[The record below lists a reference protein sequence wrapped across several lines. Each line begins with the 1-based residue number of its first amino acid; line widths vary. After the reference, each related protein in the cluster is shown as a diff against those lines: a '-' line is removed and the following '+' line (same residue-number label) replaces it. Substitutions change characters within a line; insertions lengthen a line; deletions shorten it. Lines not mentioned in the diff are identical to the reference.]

1 MKGVIVAA
9 GYGTRFLPV
18 TKTLPKEMFPLINR
32 PAIEFIVHELL
43 ESGIN
48 DILIITS
55 RRKKVIEDYFEETS
69 SKEGKFSN
77 SLKDAN
83 IYFTRQKKMNGT
95 GHAIYLA
102 KSFVGDNPFVV
113 AYPDDLFICKIPL
126 AKQLIHNFEKTGKNV
141 LSLVQIP
148 KSEVYRYGIVDPD
161 YDENKDTLFINK
173 MIEKPSIEEAPSNYM
188 SAGRYLFKQNFFEE
202 IKELLVS
209 WTYQKELTQTHAIE
223 RLIEKREVVGHI
235 AEGNR
240 LDIGQPLEYIKAFT
254 LFALKYSDFAN
265 EYQNF
270 LRELLKEN

>member
-1 MKGVIVAA
+1 
-9 GYGTRFLPV
+9 
-18 TKTLPKEMFPLINR
+18 MFPLINR